1 MSAPVTS
8 DELFAAYEASTFPR
22 SLSFEQACELPWSRV
37 ALELG
42 ALLLRRADPA
52 HVEIAHRRPQPPL
65 QRRLPL

>member
-1 MSAPVTS
+1 MSAPATS
-8 DELFAAYEASTFPR
+8 DELRAAYDASTFPR
-22 SLSFEQACELPWSRV
+22 SLSFEQACDLPWSRA

-52 HVEIAHRRPQPPL
+52 HVDMPHRRPQPPL